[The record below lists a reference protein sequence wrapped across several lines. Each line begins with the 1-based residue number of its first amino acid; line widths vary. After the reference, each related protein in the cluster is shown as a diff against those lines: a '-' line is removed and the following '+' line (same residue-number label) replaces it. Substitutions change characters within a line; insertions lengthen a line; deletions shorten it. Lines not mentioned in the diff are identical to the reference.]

1 MATKTGNSDTT
12 GTTTD
17 SVKIPTASSGF
28 STMVNPKKVSPS
40 DCENDRQPEMAIW
53 LATKTGNTYISG
65 IITDRRTI
73 PTANLGFST
82 TPSAK
87 KLIPDDYDN
96 DRQPETA
103 VQTCWSPV
111 LQFLVV
117 DRCRNHLA
125 NLLSSSSSWKIP
137 NLALELRR
145 YLFQRCNCLRFWGSY
160 RYFRLS
166 VATVLTCQHCF
177 PPIHL
182 FMPQI
187 CRWNFNCTFRSFRDT
202 SISGFGR
209 HFRLSDWNYW
219 NRLATLPASLPWS
232 NAVGLPLEL

>member
-1 MATKTGNSDTT
+1 MR
-12 GTTTD
+12 
-17 SVKIPTASSGF
+17 
-28 STMVNPKKVSPS
+28 
-40 DCENDRQPEMAIW
+40 DRM
-53 LATKTGNTYISG
+53 
-65 IITDRRTI
+65 TI
-73 PTANLGFST
+73 PTANLRFST

-87 KLIPDDYDN
+87 KMTPGDCDN

-166 VATVLTCQHCF
+166 VAVALCCQHYF
-177 PPIHL
+177 TPIRGLIPPICH
-182 FMPQI
+182 
-187 CRWNFNCTFRSFRDT
+187 WNFNCTFHSLCIST
-202 SISGFGR
+202 SGFGPPFPIVV
-209 HFRLSDWNYW
+209 HYW
-219 NRLATLPASLPWS
+219 NCYRYTSCEFAT
-232 NAVGLPLEL
+232 VECC